1 MTEQK
6 KMKEAR
12 KAIQDAVIELLRTK
26 KVDQLKVTQICKL
39 AQINRST
46 FYDNYEDIYDMI
58 DQLRDYVANQY
69 EDDLKRYQDQTFLTM
84 LKRIQANPGI
94 YQLFFRLS
102 LDLNFSKQYNFK
114 KWVQYPT
121 NVNNYEIVFI
131 QAGIRAVLATW
142 IEDNCQTSPE
152 EINQLIIKNLHQLGF
167 KIYEN

>member
-1 MTEQK
+1 
-6 KMKEAR
+6 
-12 KAIQDAVIELLRTK
+12 
-26 KVDQLKVTQICKL
+26 
-39 AQINRST
+39 
-46 FYDNYEDIYDMI
+46 
-58 DQLRDYVANQY
+58 
-69 EDDLKRYQDQTFLTM
+69 M